1 MKKILTV
8 GYYADFSRFFNEIKL
23 ETSKISSDYTF
34 YHINLHLSG
43 YIYSMMHGQKSVY
56 LPWASSR
63 HSTDADE
70 YLREYSDRFIKYH
83 ITLNPGID
91 KTKLQHQA
99 AKYYNYFESF
109 LNDYR
114 PDLIIVSGDSR
125 MPVELLQFIA
135 SQRSIEILHFEQAPL
150 GRTILDSNGVN
161 ANCSCRDIGTVDLNK
176 VNATDEI
183 VPYKEIKWS
192 GYKKYRFVDIF
203 IEKFLPFIQPID
215 HVRPKR
221 KIVDKKLYDSL
232 QLSRFPGDNGLNK
245 DVYLLVL
252 QVPDDVN
259 MIYHSP
265 FFSNHYEIVK
275 AVHQALPEDSVLVV
289 REHPLYKQ
297 LYEPEL
303 YAYINEHRDV
313 FFDCSARLF
322 DAMNAADV
330 VVVNNSTVGLES
342 IEIGKPVVILGNAYY
357 DQFPLCFK
365 YKGENLE
372 QLLVDA
378 SCEPTQEDLMR
389 RKKCLVYLFNY
400 YFIPGHF
407 RDFKGPAPANIAK
420 WISENVH

>member
-8 GYYADFSRFFNEIKL
+8 GYYADFSRFFNQIKL

-43 YIYSMMHGQKSVY
+43 YIYSLMHRQKSVY
-56 LPWASSR
+56 LPWASNR
-63 HSTDADE
+63 HRSKGEGSIQEDYE
-70 YLREYSDRFIKYH
+70 RFIKYH
-83 ITLNPGID
+83 VTLNPGID
-91 KTKLQHQA
+91 KIKLQQQT
-99 AKYYNYFESF
+99 AKYYDYFEVF

-125 MPVELLQFIA
+125 MPIEVLQFIA
-135 SQRSIEILHFEQAPL
+135 SQRSIEVLHFEQAPL
-150 GRTILDSNGVN
+150 GRTILDSRGVN
-161 ANCSCRDIGTVDLNK
+161 ANCSCRDVGALDLNK
-176 VNATDEI
+176 VNETDEI
-183 VPYKEIKWS
+183 KPYKETKWD
-192 GYKKYRFVDIF
+192 GYKKYRFIDIF
-203 IEKFLPFIQPID
+203 IEKFLPFMQPIE
-215 HVRPKR
+215 HIRPKR
-221 KIVDKKLYDSL
+221 NIVDKKLYHSL
-232 QLSRFPGDNGLNK
+232 QLSRFSQNDALNK

-265 FFSNHYEIVK
+265 YFSNHYEIVK
-275 AVHQALPEDSVLVV
+275 AVHRALPEGSVLVV
-289 REHPLYKQ
+289 REHPLFKQ

-303 YAYINEHRDV
+303 YTYINEHIDV

-322 DAMNAADV
+322 DAMNTANV

-378 SCEPTQEDLMR
+378 SCESTQEDLML
-389 RKKCLVYLFNY
+389 RKKYLVYLFNH
-400 YFIPGHF
+400 YFTPGHF
-407 RDFKGPAPANIAK
+407 RDLNGPAPANIAK